1 MSRGRGTAVG
11 WAAPA
16 LALVALL
23 VSGVAV
29 LVQQTA
35 VVVHG
40 CVEAG
45 AFGPFGVHLSLLRPD
60 ASCPAGGYAVGDGQ
74 RIVGV
79 VVAVALPVLLAH
91 LVGALVGAGLA
102 SRLHRVVRTAL
113 AAVLRH
119 RTPRREP
126 VALPVVSAVPV
137 DVPVHLPRPREVPGG
152 PWWRG
157 PPVVGVA

>member
-1 MSRGRGTAVG
+1 MSGRDKAVR
-11 WAAPA
+11 WTAPA

-23 VSGVAV
+23 VSGVGMLA
-29 LVQQTA
+29 QRSA

-79 VVAVALPVLLAH
+79 VVAVTLPVLLAH
-91 LVGALVGAGLA
+91 LAGALVGAGLA

-119 RTPRREP
+119 RPRPEP
-126 VALPVVSAVPV
+126 VAVPVAAAVPV
-137 DVPVHLPRPREVPGG
+137 DVPVHLPRPRTVPGG

>member
-1 MSRGRGTAVG
+1 MSGRGRAAR

-23 VSGVAV
+23 VSGAAV
-29 LVQQTA
+29 LAQQSA

-45 AFGPFGVHLSLLRPD
+45 TFGPFGVHLSLLRPD

-91 LVGALVGAGLA
+91 LAGALVGAGLA

-113 AAVLRH
+113 TAVLRH
-119 RTPRREP
+119 RPRPEP
-126 VALPVVSAVPV
+126 VALPVAAAVPV
-137 DVPVHLPRPREVPGG
+137 DVPVHLPRPRKVPGG